1 LLTKG
6 RSLTLTSSQRA
17 APALNKQLV
26 QVNSSLL
33 ELQKQLRHEKY
44 AYDVDRPTYDEL
56 RLRLIQKNKSI
67 DSLEDSLLHL
77 SSLVRHI
84 EREMLKLKDRSAL
97 KKRELVDAHDALTK
111 MSHIAYY
118 DLLTK
123 LPNRRFFDRALGLAC
138 AKSVRLNRFSAL
150 MYVDIDRFSTVND
163 LWGHAAGDS
172 LLMLVAQRLKA
183 SVRKVDTVARIGG
196 DEFAII
202 FQDVSSD
209 AQELAHA
216 MTAAANKVCQ
226 SLALPFTL
234 SSGGEQGEAQEVL
247 YQTAVSVGVVLFD
260 GRKQTPAQLIDL
272 ADKAM
277 YEAKQQGGNQVVLF
291 SGF

>member
-1 LLTKG
+1 M
-6 RSLTLTSSQRA
+6 TLTSSQTA

-33 ELQKQLRHEKY
+33 ELQKQLRYEKY

-84 EREMLKLKDRSAL
+84 EREVLKLKDRSAL
-97 KKRELVDAHDALTK
+97 EKRDLVDAHDALTK

-118 DLLTK
+118 DLLTQ

-138 AKSVRLNRFSAL
+138 AKSVRLKRFSAL
-150 MYVDIDRFSTVND
+150 MYLDIDRFSTVND
-163 LWGHAAGDS
+163 LWGHAAGDA
-172 LLMLVAQRLKA
+172 LLVLVAQRLKA
-183 SVRKVDTVARIGG
+183 SVRKVDSVARIGG

-209 AQELAHA
+209 AEELARA
-216 MTAAANKVCQ
+216 MTAAANKACQ

-234 SSGGEQGEAQEVL
+234 SSSVGEHGQAQEVL

-260 GRKQTPAQLIDL
+260 GRKQNPAQLIDL

-277 YEAKQQGGNQVVLF
+277 YEAKQQGGNQVVLL
-291 SGF
+291 SGI